1 MYKKHIGK
9 EMKKRKT
16 INVVTLGCA
25 KNLVDSEHIMAQ
37 LEAGGYDIINDS
49 NDTQEAKIVVIN
61 TCGFINDAKEESI
74 ECILQ
79 FAQAKQEG
87 EIERLFVIGCLSE
100 RYADELRDEI
110 PEVDDYFGVKDLSG
124 VIKALGVEYDEKRA
138 TERHTTTPQHY
149 AYLKI
154 GEGCNWHCAYCAIPI
169 IRGNHVSVPM
179 EQVLEEAEK
188 LAADGVKELIVVAQD
203 TTYYGLDLY
212 GERKLAE
219 LLRRLCRVEGIEW
232 VRLHYTYP
240 ADFPQEVIEVMR
252 DEEKICNYIDIPLQH
267 ISDNQLKSMRRRI
280 TKQQTVELMERLRRE
295 IPDIAIRT
303 TLLTGFPGETEQD
316 FEELVEFVK
325 EQRFDRLGV
334 FAYSEEEGTPSA
346 KMEDDVPQEEKERRV
361 EQIMMLQSVIAEQKN
376 EERVGKTTKVIID
389 SREGDFWVGRTQYD
403 SPEVDQEVLIEATEE
418 LEDVLEEGSFHMV
431 EIIGVEGYDLYGKVV
446 NGPVSE

>member
-1 MYKKHIGK
+1 
-9 EMKKRKT
+9 MKKSRKT

-37 LEAGGYDIINDS
+37 LAAGGYEIINDS
-49 NDTQEAKIVVIN
+49 NDTEQAKIVVIN
-61 TCGFINDAKEESI
+61 TCGFIGDAKEESI

-100 RYADELRDEI
+100 RYADELREEI

-124 VIKALGVEYDEKRA
+124 VVKALDAEYSQERA
-138 TERHTTTPQHY
+138 TERLITTPPHY

-154 GEGCNWHCAYCAIPI
+154 GEGCNWHCAYCAIPL
-169 IRGNHVSVPM
+169 IRGRHVSVPM

-188 LAADGVKELIVVAQD
+188 LAAQGVKELIVVAQD

-212 GERKLAE
+212 GERRLAE

-240 ADFPQEVIEVMR
+240 ADFPQEVIEVMKE
-252 DEEKICNYIDIPLQH
+252 EEKICNYIDIPLQH
-267 ISDNQLKSMRRRI
+267 ISDGQLKSMRRRI
-280 TKQQTVELMERLRRE
+280 TKRQTEELMARLRNE

-303 TLLTGFPGETEQD
+303 TLLTGFPGETEED

-325 EQRFDRLGV
+325 GQRFDRLGV

-346 KMEDDVPQEEKERRV
+346 EMEDDVPQEEKERRV
-361 EQIMMLQSVIAEQKN
+361 ERIMMLQSEIAERKN
-376 EERVGKTTKVIID
+376 EERVGRTMRVIID
-389 SREGDFWVGRTQYD
+389 SKEGDYWVGRTQYD
-403 SPEVDQEVLIEATEE
+403 SPEVDQEVLIMTEE
-418 LEDVLEEGSFHMV
+418 ELEEGSFHRV
-431 EIIGVEGYDLYGKVV
+431 EITGVEGYDLYGRLI
-446 NGPVSE
+446 EA

>member
-418 LEDVLEEGSFHMV
+418 LEDVLEEGSFHMI